1 MKKVTGLGGLF
12 FRSGNPKELVEW
24 YRAHLGID
32 AAPWGGFAFQWRE
45 REQPEQVGYTVWSAF
60 PQDTDYF
67 GSGAHEFMMN
77 FRVDDLMGS
86 PRRSGP
92 RGSRSWAT
100 YRPNPTVD
108 SRGSW
113 TPKAGKSSCG
123 SRCPRPKT
131 PSSGESRR
139 EVGIE
144 HRHRRG
150 PPRRA
155 L

>member
-77 FRVDDLMGS
+77 FRVDDLDGLLTAL
-86 PRRSGP
+86 RSEGVEVV
-92 RGSRSWAT
+92 GDVQT
-100 YRPNPTVD
+100 EPNGRFAWILDPEGRKIELWEPV
-108 SRGSW
+108 
-113 TPKAGKSSCG
+113 
-123 SRCPRPKT
+123 
-131 PSSGESRR
+131 PSAEDPYLGGESAGGRD
-139 EVGIE
+139 
-144 HRHRRG
+144 
-150 PPRRA
+150 
-155 L
+155 